1 MHVRRPLMAVTGLA
15 LTALLAGCAG
25 DDLASENDEPT
36 SGSGGG
42 GGEGTSVVIGSQSF
56 DEAALVTAM
65 YQQVLEAEGYEVET
79 RLVDTRPIY
88 LNEMPDSVQIAPEY
102 VAGIVDQLNTDANG
116 PDAKPLST
124 SDAQETIDAG
134 ASLLEEKGI
143 TLLEPSEA
151 FSANGYFTSQEFSDS
166 EGVTKLSDLEGQKV
180 TLAAAPDCKGRTDCE
195 KGLVDT
201 YGIDITLEPLGYAST
216 ETFQAVLD
224 GEAQLG
230 QTSTLDGTLEDQ
242 GLLLLEDDKGIQ
254 PAQNL
259 IPAVSTEFLADHPDI
274 EGPLND
280 LMAALDNETLGGLL
294 VSVQI
299 ERRRRAGV
307 PVRRG
312 RRSSLR
318 VARRRCPRLRRR
330 DASRSSTSWSR
341 SASAAGS
348 TVVSSSTEGGTDS
361 RQAPVATSCTRGAGP
376 SSVATHSISA
386 VTSARRS
393 CSTSQ
398 PASRWTGGRPLCT
411 SERRPQSSSTPERS
425 SRHHSGVHPGTS
437 RK

>member
-1 MHVRRPLMAVTGLA
+1 MHVRRPLMAVTALA

-42 GGEGTSVVIGSQSF
+42 GGDGTSVVIGSQSF

-143 TLLEPSEA
+143 TLLDPSPA
-151 FSANGYFTSQEFSDS
+151 FSANGYFTSQDFSDS
-166 EGVTKLSDLEGQKV
+166 EGVTKLSDLEGQEV

-242 GLLLLEDDKGIQ
+242 GLLLLDDDKGIQ

-299 ERRRRAGV
+299 DRE
-307 PVRRG
+307 
-312 RRSSLR
+312 
-318 VARRRCPRLRRR
+318 
-330 DASRSSTSWSR
+330 
-341 SASAAGS
+341 
-348 TVVSSSTEGGTDS
+348 
-361 RQAPVATSCTRGAGP
+361 
-376 SSVATHSISA
+376 
-386 VTSARRS
+386 
-393 CSTSQ
+393 Q
-398 PASRWTGGRPLCT
+398 PADVAKEFLT
-411 SERRPQSSSTPERS
+411 SE
-425 SRHHSGVHPGTS
+425 GLI
-437 RK
+437 

>member
-25 DDLASENDEPT
+25 DDLASDNEEPT

-65 YQQVLEAEGYEVET
+65 YQQVLEAEGYTVET

-134 ASLLEEKGI
+134 ASLLE
-143 TLLEPSEA
+143 
-151 FSANGYFTSQEFSDS
+151 
-166 EGVTKLSDLEGQKV
+166 
-180 TLAAAPDCKGRTDCE
+180 
-195 KGLVDT
+195 
-201 YGIDITLEPLGYAST
+201 
-216 ETFQAVLD
+216 
-224 GEAQLG
+224 
-230 QTSTLDGTLEDQ
+230 
-242 GLLLLEDDKGIQ
+242 DDKGIQ

-280 LMAALDNETLGGLL
+280 LMAALDNDTLGQLL

-299 ERRRRAGV
+299 DRE
-307 PVRRG
+307 
-312 RRSSLR
+312 
-318 VARRRCPRLRRR
+318 
-330 DASRSSTSWSR
+330 
-341 SASAAGS
+341 
-348 TVVSSSTEGGTDS
+348 
-361 RQAPVATSCTRGAGP
+361 
-376 SSVATHSISA
+376 
-386 VTSARRS
+386 
-393 CSTSQ
+393 Q
-398 PASRWTGGRPLCT
+398 PADVAKEFLE
-411 SERRPQSSSTPERS
+411 SE
-425 SRHHSGVHPGTS
+425 GLL
-437 RK
+437 

>member
-25 DDLASENDEPT
+25 DDLASDNEEPS

-42 GGEGTSVVIGSQSF
+42 GGDGTSVVIGSQSF

-65 YQQVLEAEGYEVET
+65 YQQVLEAKGYEVKT

-102 VAGIVDQLNTDANG
+102 VAGIADQLNTDATLG
-116 PDAKPLST
+116 PH
-124 SDAQETIDAG
+124 
-134 ASLLEEKGI
+134 
-143 TLLEPSEA
+143 
-151 FSANGYFTSQEFSDS
+151 
-166 EGVTKLSDLEGQKV
+166 
-180 TLAAAPDCKGRTDCE
+180 
-195 KGLVDT
+195 
-201 YGIDITLEPLGYAST
+201 GYAST

-259 IPAVSTEFLADHPDI
+259 IPAVSTDFLADHPDI

-299 ERRRRAGV
+299 DRE
-307 PVRRG
+307 
-312 RRSSLR
+312 
-318 VARRRCPRLRRR
+318 
-330 DASRSSTSWSR
+330 
-341 SASAAGS
+341 
-348 TVVSSSTEGGTDS
+348 
-361 RQAPVATSCTRGAGP
+361 
-376 SSVATHSISA
+376 
-386 VTSARRS
+386 
-393 CSTSQ
+393 Q
-398 PASRWTGGRPLCT
+398 PAD
-411 SERRPQSSSTPERS
+411 
-425 SRHHSGVHPGTS
+425 VA
-437 RK
+437 

>member
-1 MHVRRPLMAVTGLA
+1 MHVRRPLMAVAGLA

-25 DDLASENDEPT
+25 DDLAEENDDAA

-79 RLVDTRPIY
+79 RLVDTRPVY

-116 PDAKPLST
+116 PDAEPLST

-151 FSANGYFTSQEFSDS
+151 FSANGYFASQEFSDA
-166 EGVTKLSDLEGQKV
+166 EGVTKLSDLEGQAV

-230 QTSTLDGTLEDQ
+230 QTSTLDGTLEEQ

-259 IPAVSTEFLADHPDI
+259 IPAVSTDFLADNPDI

-280 LMAALDNETLGGLL
+280 LMAALDNETLGQLL
-294 VSVQI
+294 VSVQVDR
-299 ERRRRAGV
+299 EEPAD
-307 PVRRG
+307 
-312 RRSSLR
+312 
-318 VARRRCPRLRRR
+318 VAQEFLE
-330 DASRSSTSWSR
+330 S
-341 SASAAGS
+341 
-348 TVVSSSTEGGTDS
+348 EG
-361 RQAPVATSCTRGAGP
+361 
-376 SSVATHSISA
+376 
-386 VTSARRS
+386 
-393 CSTSQ
+393 
-398 PASRWTGGRPLCT
+398 LL
-411 SERRPQSSSTPERS
+411 
-425 SRHHSGVHPGTS
+425 
-437 RK
+437 

>member
-25 DDLASENDEPT
+25 DDLASDNDEST
-36 SGSGGG
+36 SGSSGGA
-42 GGEGTSVVIGSQSF
+42 GEGTSVVIGSQSF

-65 YQQVLEAEGYEVET
+65 YQQVLEAEGYQVET

-88 LNEMPDSVQIAPEY
+88 LNEMPDAVQIAPEY
-102 VAGIVDQLNTDANG
+102 VAGIIDQLNTDANG

-124 SDAQETIDAG
+124 SEAQETIDAG

-143 TLLEPSEA
+143 TLLEPSPA
-151 FSANGYFTSQEFSDS
+151 FSANGYFTSKEFSDS
-166 EGVTKLSDLEGQKV
+166 EGVTKLSDLEGQQV

-201 YGIDITLEPLGYAST
+201 YGIDIKLEPLGYAST

-259 IPAVSTEFLADHPDI
+259 IPAVSTEFLDAHPDI
-274 EGPLND
+274 EAPLND
-280 LMAALDNETLGGLL
+280 LMAALDNDTLGQLL

-299 ERRRRAGV
+299 DRE
-307 PVRRG
+307 
-312 RRSSLR
+312 
-318 VARRRCPRLRRR
+318 
-330 DASRSSTSWSR
+330 
-341 SASAAGS
+341 
-348 TVVSSSTEGGTDS
+348 
-361 RQAPVATSCTRGAGP
+361 
-376 SSVATHSISA
+376 
-386 VTSARRS
+386 
-393 CSTSQ
+393 Q
-398 PASRWTGGRPLCT
+398 PADVAQEFLE
-411 SERRPQSSSTPERS
+411 SE
-425 SRHHSGVHPGTS
+425 GLL
-437 RK
+437 